1 MAISLENTA
10 SKFAPHQFEERRI
23 SLQATDF
30 FGDPGGHC
38 DHQKW
43 QENSPL
49 RLMIFRIDL
58 DTIDILRGF
67 PIPMVETRYVY
78 YMYIYIL
85 YTFKKYAT
93 YRIT

>member
-10 SKFAPHQFEERRI
+10 SKFVLHKFEERRS

-43 QENSPL
+43 LENSPL

-58 DTIDILRGF
+58 DTVDILRGF
-67 PIPMVETRYVY
+67 PIPMVETWYVY